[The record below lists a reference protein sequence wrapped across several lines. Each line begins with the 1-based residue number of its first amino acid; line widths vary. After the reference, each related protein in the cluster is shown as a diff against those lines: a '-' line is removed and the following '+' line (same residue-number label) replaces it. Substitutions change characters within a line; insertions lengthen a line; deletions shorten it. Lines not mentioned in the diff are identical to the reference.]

1 MTVFKTVFQQALRA
15 SFLLCCSC
23 LVFNVFAA
31 DDAGA
36 ADRAQELYSSQPDVT
51 QN

>member
-31 DDAGA
+31 DA